1 MKRVVVVQHAE
12 CEKPGLIAEALQ
24 SRGYTFET
32 VLTSAGEPA
41 PKDLNQAQGL
51 VIMGGPMGVYE
62 QDRYPFLRDEMSLI
76 ECALRESKPILGVCL
91 GSQLLAAAL
100 GAEVRKGRRKE
111 IGWHPV
117 ACAASAH
124 DDSLLQGLDPEFTAY
139 HWHGDIFDAPK
150 DAVSLAS
157 SRLTACQAFRYGENA
172 YGFLFHME
180 IVPEILEG
188 MLGTFADELKE
199 EGLSPD
205 AIRRQAETYLPTLQ
219 VIGKRVFERWV
230 GLLDSR
236 EKI

>member
-100 GAEVRKGRRKE
+100 GAEVRKGREKE

-117 ACAASAH
+117 TLTESTFG
-124 DDSLLQGLDPEFTAY
+124 DPLLKGLDRTFTAY
-139 HWHGDIFDAPK
+139 HWHGDVFEAPEG
-150 DAVSLAS
+150 AVNLAS
-157 SRLTACQAFRYGENA
+157 SNLTACQAFRYGKNA

-188 MLGTFADELKE
+188 MLRTFADELKE
-199 EGLSPD
+199 EGLND
-205 AIRRQAETYLPTLQ
+205 DNIRRQAQTYLPTLQ
-219 VIGKRVFERWV
+219 AIGKHVFEKWAE
-230 GLLDSR
+230 LLNRR

>member
-12 CEKPGLIAEALQ
+12 CEKPGLIAQALE
-24 SRGYTFET
+24 SHGYALET
-32 VLTSAGEPA
+32 VLTSAGEPV

-76 ECALRESKPILGVCL
+76 ECALRESKPILGICL
-91 GSQLLAAAL
+91 GSQLLAAAR
-100 GAEVRKGRRKE
+100 GAVVSKGRKKE
-111 IGWHPV
+111 IGWHAV
-117 ACAASAH
+117 TLTESTF
-124 DDSLLQGLDPEFTAY
+124 DDPLLKGLDRTFTAY
-139 HWHGDIFDAPK
+139 HWHGDVFEAPK
-150 DAVSLAS
+150 GAVSLAS
-157 SRLTACQAFRYGENA
+157 SNLTACQAFRYGKNA

-205 AIRRQAETYLPTLQ
+205 AIRRQAQTYLPTLQ
-219 VIGKRVFERWV
+219 AIGRHVFDKWAE
-230 GLLDSR
+230 LLNGR